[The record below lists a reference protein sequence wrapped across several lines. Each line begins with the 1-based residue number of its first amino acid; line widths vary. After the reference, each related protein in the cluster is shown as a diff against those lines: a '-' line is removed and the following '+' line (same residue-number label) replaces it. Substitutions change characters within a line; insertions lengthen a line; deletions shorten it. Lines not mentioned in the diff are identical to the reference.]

1 MSKLSERISANRAAR
16 ERKHVEVEEWG
27 DGDTP
32 LLIYYGAVTGRDIDR
47 VQRKHPDFLSNPTIA
62 AMVETIIIKAEDAD
76 GEKLFTIEDKQ
87 TLLSEPM
94 GLIAKVFGSVFN
106 ADSVEEQTKN

>member
-16 ERKHVEVEEWG
+16 DRKNIEVEEWG

-47 VQRKHPDFLSNPTIA
+47 VQRKHTDFLSNPTIA
-62 AMVETIIIKAEDAD
+62 AMVEMIILKAEDAD

-87 TLLSEPM
+87 VLLNEPV
-94 GLIAKVFGSVFN
+94 GLIGTVFGAVFN
-106 ADSVEEQTKN
+106 ADSVEEQEKN